1 MNSAARCARLA
12 AAITDAELRGRLA
25 WAEATGVNLVWLEPG
40 KKEAPLDAMSN
51 GAEPVRPPTSGTQD
65 PSQESRHKV
74 EQLMTDLSPSNNHQ
88 GRKLRATIDNV
99 HLGIYL
105 PYESQLGGKLRLKVE
120 VLAEYP
126 DELSF
131 EKWTLLRLE
140 AHIATKMAAL
150 LDRHFSEKG
159 QKDAREI
166 LALMKLGG
174 VEPAVAA
181 EILHRAST
189 VDIQDLPT
197 MIGGA
202 FDLIGKVIRLSKAD
216 QKLIAA
222 AKKSWGQELH
232 LRALS
237 PQSERPRL

>member
-1 MNSAARCARLA
+1 MPNLYEDEHGVIRALVDRLGH
-12 AAITDAELRGRLA
+12 D
-25 WAEATGVNLVWLEPG
+25 LEPSILIG
-40 KKEAPLDAMSN
+40 GWATFVRVGGEISLDIDLI
-51 GAEPVRPPTSGTQD
+51 TSQD
-65 PSQESRHKV
+65 SRHKL
-74 EQLMTDLSPSNNHQ
+74 EQLMADLSPSNNHQ

-99 HLGIYL
+99 HLDIYL

-166 LALMKLGG
+166 LALLKLDG
-174 VEPAVAA
+174 VDPAVAA
-181 EILHRAST
+181 EVLHRAST
-189 VDIQDLPT
+189 VSIDDLPT
-197 MIGGA
+197 MIGEA
-202 FDLIGKVIRLSKAD
+202 FDLIANISRLTKAD
-216 QKLIAA
+216 QKLIGSV
-222 AKKSWGQELH
+222 KKSWVNELTQRAVRPQEL
-232 LRALS
+232 
-237 PQSERPRL
+237 RPSL

>member
-1 MNSAARCARLA
+1 MPSLYEDENGVIRALVDRLGH
-12 AAITDAELRGRLA
+12 D
-25 WAEATGVNLVWLEPG
+25 LEPSILIG
-40 KKEAPLDAMSN
+40 GWATFVRVGGEISLDIDLI
-51 GAEPVRPPTSGTQD
+51 T
-65 PSQESRHKV
+65 SQESRHKL

-88 GRKLRATIDNV
+88 GRELRATIDDV
-99 HLGIYL
+99 HLDIYL

-166 LALMKLGG
+166 LALLKLEG
-174 VEPAVAA
+174 VDASVAA

-189 VDIQDLPT
+189 VSIQDLPT
-197 MIGGA
+197 MIGEA
-202 FDLIGKVIRLSKAD
+202 FDLIGTIIPLSKAD
-216 QKLIAA
+216 QKLMAA
-222 AKKSWGQELH
+222 IKKSWVIELEQRGLRPQEL
-232 LRALS
+232 
-237 PQSERPRL
+237 RPRL

>member
-1 MNSAARCARLA
+1 MPNLYGDEHGVIRALVDRLGH
-12 AAITDAELRGRLA
+12 D
-25 WAEATGVNLVWLEPG
+25 LEPSILIG
-40 KKEAPLDAMSN
+40 GWATFVRVGGEISLDIDLI
-51 GAEPVRPPTSGTQD
+51 TSQG
-65 PSQESRHKV
+65 SRYKL

-88 GRKLRATIDNV
+88 GRKLRAMIDDV
-99 HLGIYL
+99 HLDIYL

-166 LALMKLGG
+166 LALLKLDG
-174 VEPAVAA
+174 VDSVVAA
-181 EILHRAST
+181 EVLHRSST
-189 VDIQDLPT
+189 VSIQNLPA
-197 MIGGA
+197 MIGEA
-202 FDLIGKVIRLSKAD
+202 FDLIGNIIRLTKAD
-216 QKLIAA
+216 QKLMGA
-222 AKKSWGQELH
+222 AKKLWVNELTRRAVRPQEL
-232 LRALS
+232 
-237 PQSERPRL
+237 RPPL

>member
-1 MNSAARCARLA
+1 MPNLYEDESGVIRALVDRLGH
-12 AAITDAELRGRLA
+12 D
-25 WAEATGVNLVWLEPG
+25 LEPSILIG
-40 KKEAPLDAMSN
+40 GWATFVRVGGEISLDIDLI
-51 GAEPVRPPTSGTQD
+51 T
-65 PSQESRHKV
+65 SQESRHKL

-88 GRKLRATIDNV
+88 GRKLRATIDDV
-99 HLGIYL
+99 HLDIYL
-105 PYESQLGGKLRLKVE
+105 PFESQLGSKLRLKVE

-166 LALMKLGG
+166 LALLKLDG
-174 VEPAVAA
+174 VDPVIAA
-181 EILHRAST
+181 EVLDRASA
-189 VDIQDLPT
+189 VDTQELPA
-197 MIGGA
+197 MIGEA
-202 FDLIGKVIRLSKAD
+202 FDLIGTIVKLSKAD

-222 AKKSWGQELH
+222 VKKSWVSELQ
-232 LRALS
+232 RRGAK
-237 PQSERPRL
+237 PQTARPQL

>member
-1 MNSAARCARLA
+1 VPNLYEDESGVIRALVDRLGH
-12 AAITDAELRGRLA
+12 D
-25 WAEATGVNLVWLEPG
+25 LEPSILIG
-40 KKEAPLDAMSN
+40 GWATFVRVGGEISLDI
-51 GAEPVRPPTSGTQD
+51 ELIT
-65 PSQESRHKV
+65 SQESRHKL

-88 GRKLRATIDNV
+88 GRKLRATIDDV
-99 HLGIYL
+99 HLDIYL

-166 LALMKLGG
+166 LALLKLDGID
-174 VEPAVAA
+174 PAIAA
-181 EILHRAST
+181 KVLDRAST
-189 VDIQDLPT
+189 VDIQELPA
-197 MIGGA
+197 MIAEA
-202 FDLIGKVIRLSKAD
+202 FDLIGKIVKLSKTD
-216 QKLIAA
+216 QKLLAA
-222 AKKSWGQELH
+222 AKKSWVAELQY
-232 LRALS
+232 RGAQ
-237 PQSERPRL
+237 PQTARPQL

>member
-1 MNSAARCARLA
+1 MPNLYEDEHGVIRALVDRLGH
-12 AAITDAELRGRLA
+12 D
-25 WAEATGVNLVWLEPG
+25 LEPSILIG
-40 KKEAPLDAMSN
+40 GWATFVRVGGEISLDIDLI
-51 GAEPVRPPTSGTQD
+51 T
-65 PSQESRHKV
+65 SQESRHKL

-99 HLGIYL
+99 HLAIYL

-202 FDLIGKVIRLSKAD
+202 FDLIGNVIRLSKAD
-216 QKLIAA
+216 QKLVAA
-222 AKKSWGQELH
+222 AKKSWVHELQ

>member
-1 MNSAARCARLA
+1 MRVGGEISLDIDL
-12 AAITDAELRGRLA
+12 IT
-25 WAEATGVNLVWLEPG
+25 
-40 KKEAPLDAMSN
+40 
-51 GAEPVRPPTSGTQD
+51 
-65 PSQESRHKV
+65 SQESRHKL

-88 GRKLRATIDNV
+88 GRKLRATIDDV
-99 HLGIYL
+99 HLDIYL

-166 LALMKLGG
+166 LALLKLEG
-174 VEPAVAA
+174 VDPALAGEV
-181 EILHRAST
+181 LHRAST
-189 VDIQDLPT
+189 VSIQDLPA
-197 MIGGA
+197 MIGDA
-202 FDLIGKVIRLSKAD
+202 FDLIGKIVPLSKAD
-216 QKLIAA
+216 QRLMVA
-222 AKKSWGQELH
+222 AKKSWVNELRQRASRPQEL
-232 LRALS
+232 
-237 PQSERPRL
+237 RPRL

>member
-1 MNSAARCARLA
+1 MPNLYEDESGVIRALVDRLGH
-12 AAITDAELRGRLA
+12 D
-25 WAEATGVNLVWLEPG
+25 LEPSILIG
-40 KKEAPLDAMSN
+40 GWATFVRVGGEISLDIDLI
-51 GAEPVRPPTSGTQD
+51 T
-65 PSQESRHKV
+65 SQESRHKL

-88 GRKLRATIDNV
+88 GRKLRATIENV
-99 HLGIYL
+99 HLDIYL

-166 LALMKLGG
+166 LALLKLEG
-174 VEPAVAA
+174 VDPAVAA
-181 EILHRAST
+181 EVLDRAST
-189 VDIQDLPT
+189 VDIQELPA
-197 MIGGA
+197 MIGGT
-202 FDLIGKVIRLSKAD
+202 FDLIGNIIRLTKAD

-222 AKKSWGQELH
+222 ARKSWVSELTQRAVRPQQ
-232 LRALS
+232 LRPPL
-237 PQSERPRL
+237 

>member
-1 MNSAARCARLA
+1 MPSLYEDNNGVIRALVDRLGH
-12 AAITDAELRGRLA
+12 D
-25 WAEATGVNLVWLEPG
+25 LEPSILIG
-40 KKEAPLDAMSN
+40 GWATFIRVGGEISLDIDLI
-51 GAEPVRPPTSGTQD
+51 T
-65 PSQESRHKV
+65 SQESRHKL

-99 HLGIYL
+99 HLDIYL

-166 LALMKLGG
+166 LTLLKLEN
-174 VEPAVAA
+174 VEPSVAA
-181 EILHRAST
+181 EILQRAST
-189 VDIQDLPT
+189 VSIEHLPA
-197 MIGGA
+197 MIGEA
-202 FDLIGKVIRLSKAD
+202 FDLIRTIIPLSKID

-222 AKKSWGQELH
+222 TKKAWVGELH
-232 LRALS
+232 RHGSLS
-237 PQSERPRL
+237 QEHRPQL